1 MYLSGDGE
9 GRMSTSQ
16 EFYVF
21 LIFLF
26 TTVINLFGWVTATLE
41 EIKHPGVLIGVLLAL
56 DIGIL
61 IILFLLLFGVFG

>member
-1 MYLSGDGE
+1 
-9 GRMSTSQ
+9 MSTSQ

-41 EIKHPGVLIGVLLAL
+41 EIKHPGVLVGVLLVL
-56 DIGIL
+56 DIGTL
-61 IILFLLLFGVFG
+61 ITMFLGLFGVFG